1 MIRNRRVCQLTWSQ
15 LGPVSLILSVD
26 SSRDLEIA
34 QISLK
39 RLLEAPSNGT
49 LQNPRVSYLVYL
61 KGSAGERPNA
71 YLNFARLVSQTNHAV
86 LFPKPLL
93 ELNPTVTY
101 SYFYNATHL
110 HTRNAP
116 VVLTAS
122 RRHSEF
128 PFSPFSPL
136 MIHRDDPTWC
146 DERFDFL
153 NSPPIAWEE
162 CLWQFWITKHG
173 GIQPI
178 ASKNSWKAVLDV
190 NRTTVRR
197 ASGCEK
203 SFSEFRFSQIAF
215 ERRLRNHFR
224 DEICLLAIRN
234 TLALI
239 HSLDDRE
246 VPSGQQQQ
254 QQIPEKYANQRI
266 WLKKHCR
273 RLGMKRL

>member
-1 MIRNRRVCQLTWSQ
+1 MVCNRRVCQLKWLQ

-26 SSRDLEIA
+26 SPRDLDIA

-178 ASKNSWKAVLDV
+178 ASKNPWKAALDV

-203 SFSEFRFSQIAF
+203 NPFLSFVPH
-215 ERRLRNHFR
+215 RL
-224 DEICLLAIRN
+224 
-234 TLALI
+234 
-239 HSLDDRE
+239 HSSGDLGTTSATRS
-246 VPSGQQQQ
+246 VCWPSG
-254 QQIPEKYANQRI
+254 IPLRSSIALTIEGSPPASSSNNRSQKSTRTKGA
-266 WLKKHCR
+266 
-273 RLGMKRL
+273 G